1 MLLLLFACTEP
12 LDDRTPIVDEPRVLA
27 VAVTPPEAAEGDT
40 VAFEALYADATG
52 ALAKAPIDWSFC
64 TATKPLAELGPI
76 AETCVDP
83 ASEDLAAIGTGIE
96 TSGTLPTNA
105 CSLFGPNPPPPEEGQ
120 PAGRPQDPDVT
131 GGFYQPAVGFEDELL
146 STLVPVRVRCGIAN
160 VTQETYVA
168 WNQRYHSNQNPDPAA
183 ITYEPVTVAAG
194 ETVTLTASWPECPD
208 VSVCGDGVCSADE
221 DLVACPDDCSEP
233 HGCGGAETYVLY
245 EDGEL
250 TTRREAI
257 SATWFA
263 TAGGFDAARVG
274 RDGDDPATSVDNG
287 WTAPTESGDVW
298 IAVVLR
304 DERGGVSVQ
313 DVVISVNP

>member
-1 MLLLLFACTEP
+1 MRST
-12 LDDRTPIVDEPRVLA
+12 RTPR
-27 VAVTPPEAAEGDT
+27 
-40 VAFEALYADATG
+40 G
-52 ALAKAPIDWSFC
+52 ALAKAPVDWSFC

-76 AETCVDP
+76 AETCLDP
-83 ASEDLAAIGTGIE
+83 VSEDLAAIGSGIE
-96 TSGTLPTNA
+96 ASGALPGNA

-120 PAGRPQDPDVT
+120 PAGRPQDPDIT
-131 GGFYQPAVGFEDELL
+131 GGFYQPAVGFEDEVL
-146 STLVPVRVRCGIAN
+146 STLVPVRIRCGIAN
-160 VTQETYVA
+160 VTQETYVE

-183 ITYEPVTVAAG
+183 IAIDPVTVAAG
-194 ETVTLTASWPECPD
+194 ETVTFTASWPECPD

-233 HGCGGAETYVLY
+233 HGCGGAETYVVY

-263 TAGGFDAARVG
+263 TAGSFDAARVG
-274 RDGDDPATSVDNG
+274 RDGEDRATSVDNG
-287 WTAPTESGDVW
+287 WTAPAESGDAW

-304 DERGGVSVQ
+304 DERGGVSFQ

>member
-1 MLLLLFACTEP
+1 MLFFLFACTEP
-12 LDDRTPIVDEPRVLA
+12 LEDRTPIVDEPRVLA
-27 VAVTPPEAAEGDT
+27 VAVTPPEAGEGET
-40 VAFEALYADATG
+40 VGFEALYADGTG
-52 ALAKAPIDWSFC
+52 ALAKAPVDWSFC

-76 AETCVDP
+76 AETCLDP
-83 ASEDLAAIGTGIE
+83 GSEDLAEIGSGIE
-96 TSGTLPTNA
+96 ASGALPANA

-131 GGFYQPAVGFEDELL
+131 GGFYQPAVGFEEEIL
-146 STLVPVRVRCGIAN
+146 STLVPVRIRCGIAN
-160 VTQETYVA
+160 VTQETYVE
-168 WNQRYHSNQNPDPAA
+168 WNQRYHSNQNPDPAE
-183 ITYEPVTVAAG
+183 IEPVTVAAG
-194 ETVTLTASWPECPD
+194 ETVTLTASWPECPE

-233 HGCGGAETYVLY
+233 HGCGGAETYVVY

-263 TAGGFDAARVG
+263 TAGSFDAARVG
-274 RDGDDPATSVDNG
+274 RDGEDRATSVDNG
-287 WTAPTESGDVW
+287 WTAPAESGDAW

-304 DERGGVSVQ
+304 DERGGVSFQ
-313 DVVISVNP
+313 EVVISVNP